1 MKNEKRI
8 AEKMTQK
15 NYVDDKNQ
23 QNDMTA
29 YSCSVIQIDILRI
42 DSAQNLKICCHNS
55 ILSYEDEYCSI
66 LFGR

>member
-1 MKNEKRI
+1 
-8 AEKMTQK
+8 
-15 NYVDDKNQ
+15 
-23 QNDMTA
+23 MTA